1 MKTIV
6 VGSQKG
12 GSAKTTLVA
21 HLSVEAVRPGD
32 SPVWVIDT
40 DQQAT
45 LSEWH
50 NRRQSDTPHRAELPL
65 SNLASGLNT
74 LATKHKAAY
83 CLIDTAPAD
92 SKENAA
98 IFGLADLVL
107 IPVRPSPSDLWS
119 VGLTVSVVKDAGKPF
134 LFVVTQAKPNANI
147 TAQTVAALSR
157 HGPVAQAFI
166 TDRVPYAAAMAG
178 GNTAPELAGKG
189 PAAGEVAALWQE
201 VKACF
206 AESSKSAKHGRKLSH
221 G

>member
-21 HLSVEAVRPGD
+21 HLSVEAVRAGD

-83 CLIDTAPAD
+83 CLIDT
-92 SKENAA
+92 
-98 IFGLADLVL
+98 DL
-107 IPVRPSPSDLWS
+107 PP
-119 VGLTVSVVKDAGKPF
+119 
-134 LFVVTQAKPNANI
+134 
-147 TAQTVAALSR
+147 
-157 HGPVAQAFI
+157 
-166 TDRVPYAAAMAG
+166 
-178 GNTAPELAGKG
+178 
-189 PAAGEVAALWQE
+189 
-201 VKACF
+201 
-206 AESSKSAKHGRKLSH
+206 
-221 G
+221 